1 MASEIAIIKVPAPI
15 VTLQQFAELEGVSE
29 RTAYGERKRT
39 TGTGFNKT
47 TESA

>member
-29 RTAYGERKRT
+29 RTAYPAYAISGIPHGQYGRQI
-39 TGTGFNKT
+39 
-47 TESA
+47 